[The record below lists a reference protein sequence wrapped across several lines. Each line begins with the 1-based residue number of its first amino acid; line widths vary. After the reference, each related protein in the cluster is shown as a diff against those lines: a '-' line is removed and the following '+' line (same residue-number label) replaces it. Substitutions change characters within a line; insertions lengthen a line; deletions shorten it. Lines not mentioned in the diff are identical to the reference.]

1 MQQTQRYFVNNN
13 FFIDCISAQKC
24 CLVAK
29 VPIFGALMLRKS
41 EFILTLID
49 S

>member
-1 MQQTQRYFVNNN
+1 MQQQQQRYFVNN
-13 FFIDCISAQKC
+13 FFIELLISAQKC

-41 EFILTLID
+41 EFILY
-49 S
+49 